1 MLGKFKR
8 GIITVLL
15 TAVTVAICVTAEAD
29 IYKFIDA
36 SGVVHYTDVPK
47 SSKYVRLFKSAP
59 SAPKV
64 TEQKK
69 PHTNKTGQLAAKEPA
84 AQDNSGNSTKQA
96 APAAINAEKPST
108 AMQLAI
114 PAPVAAA
121 QPAVGKV
128 SKQASNFKG
137 YEEIVHLK
145 AVQHNIDPGL
155 LKAVIKAESNWNS
168 DALSPKGAMGL
179 MQLMPGTA
187 SQLSVNN
194 PYDPAEN
201 IDGGARYLKYLL
213 AKFNGNV
220 SLAVAG
226 YNAGP
231 NAVDRYGTI
240 PPYAETQE
248 YVAKVMSTYNGGN
261 YQPYYPRSYNQVS
274 AQSSGSHIY
283 RVAMQDGTVLYT
295 NTPQYANNQIAG
307 RF

>member
-1 MLGKFKR
+1 MLRIFKR
-8 GIITVLL
+8 VIIAVLSAAGCMAL
-15 TAVTVAICVTAEAD
+15 CAAADAD

-36 SGVVHYTDVPK
+36 NGVVYYTDVAK
-47 SSKYVRLFKSAP
+47 SPKYVRLFKSP
-59 SAPKV
+59 PKQTEHSDTKPPAKVVV
-64 TEQKK
+64 TGSLDK
-69 PHTNKTGQLAAKEPA
+69 LAAAPTSADKP
-84 AQDNSGNSTKQA
+84 KQA
-96 APAAINAEKPST
+96 VQSAV
-108 AMQLAI
+108 
-114 PAPVAAA
+114 PAPTGSNDVKQQAANL
-121 QPAVGKV
+121 KD
-128 SKQASNFKG
+128 

-145 AVQHNIDPGL
+145 AAQHNIDPSL

-187 SQLSVNN
+187 SLLSVNN
-194 PYDPAEN
+194 PYDPTQN

-220 SLAVAG
+220 SLALAG

-248 YVAKVMSTYNGGN
+248 YVAKVLSTYNGGN
-261 YQPYYPRSYNQVS
+261 YQPYCPRSYSQGAS
-274 AQSSGSHIY
+274 QSLDSHIF
-283 RVAMQDGTVLYT
+283 RVAMPDGTVLYT
-295 NTPQYANNQIAG
+295 NTPQYVNKPLSG